1 MDQLREEKET
11 FKNSLLPKW
20 LEVAEKREEGWGISY
35 N

>member
-11 FKNSLLPKW
+11 FKNVLLPKW
-20 LEVAEKREEGWGISY
+20 LKEAEKRVKSWGVNY